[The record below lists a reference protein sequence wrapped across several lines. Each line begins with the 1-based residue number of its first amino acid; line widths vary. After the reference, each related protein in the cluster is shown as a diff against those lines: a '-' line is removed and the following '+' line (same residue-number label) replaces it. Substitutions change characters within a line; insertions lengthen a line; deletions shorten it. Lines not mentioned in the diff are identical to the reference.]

1 MENVHKSCVTDIYG
15 TMENVVENLK
25 TFKRG
30 YNLTDL

>member
-25 TFKRG
+25 LLKEVII
-30 YNLTDL
+30 